1 MGVKNTN
8 NTFDALV
15 FGYDS
20 HPHSKFAP
28 GPPGVNKVTGIGYT
42 YGSNTGTYFK
52 TAYNSQ
58 VVTIPKV
65 GRKTT
70 HSITNYN
77 DYNGGSGVCCEQLF
91 NVGGGSVTGGQ
102 VCTYQILY
110 RINNGYTHPNL
121 MYHYQYGASGYITE
135 GGLHNDSNREYLGDG
150 WYHGW
155 GQITLNASTTV
166 VYLYVYVYE
175 YGTYNRFEIG
185 GLQFTQGSSIFKPS
199 QFLGYN
205 ENRSNTGALLDL
217 KGSTS
222 ISVADITYNSS
233 GQPYFDGTNDYIN
246 LDSFASSVPKRIT
259 VETVVKFNAMN
270 GNKVVVAH
278 GGNGDSDKGFLLQYE
293 NSTYGLSFAIYD
305 NPNFGWAY
313 AGTGSAST
321 QYLNQYIHMVGVYDN
336 NFVRLYINGVQIMAT
351 EFINGFEQRSTF
363 RIGNEVNRSY
373 YLQGEIPVVKVYN
386 RPLSDSEIN
395 SNYNSYKNRYSL
407 A

>member
-1 MGVKNTN
+1 MSVKNTN

-20 HPHSKFAP
+20 HPHTKFAP

-42 YGSNTGTYFK
+42 YGNNNNTYFK
-52 TAYNSQ
+52 TAYNSH

-77 DYNGGSGVCCEQLF
+77 DYGGGSGVCCEQLF

-121 MYHYQYGASGYITE
+121 MYHYQYGPSGYITE
-135 GGLHNDSNREYLGDG
+135 GGLHSDSNREYLGDG

-155 GQITLNASTTV
+155 GQITLNASTTSV
-166 VYLYVYVYE
+166 SLYVYVYE

-246 LDSFASSVPKRIT
+246 LDSYASSVPKRIT

-270 GNKVVVAH
+270 SNRVVVAH

-305 NPNFGWAY
+305 NPSFGWAY

-386 RPLSDSEIN
+386 RPLSDTEI
-395 SNYNSYKNRYSL
+395 SANYGTYKNIYSL
-407 A
+407 S

>member
-1 MGVKNTN
+1 MSVKNTN

-28 GPPGVNKVTGIGYT
+28 GPPGVNKVTGISYT
-42 YGSNTGTYFK
+42 YGNQNNTYFK
-52 TAYNSQ
+52 TAYNSHL
-58 VVTIPKV
+58 VTIPKV

-77 DYNGGSGVCCEQLF
+77 DYGGGSGVCCEQLF
-91 NVGGGSVTGGQ
+91 SVGGGSVTGGQ

-121 MYHYQYGASGYITE
+121 MYHYQYGPSGYITE
-135 GGLHNDSNREYLGDG
+135 GGLHSDSNREYLGDG

-155 GQITLNASTTV
+155 GQITLNASTTSV
-166 VYLYVYVYE
+166 NLYVYVYE

-205 ENRSNTGALLDL
+205 ENRSNTSALLDL

-222 ISVADITYNSS
+222 ISVADITYNSA

-246 LDSFASSVPKRIT
+246 LDSYASSVPKRIT
-259 VETVVKFNAMN
+259 VETVVKFGAMN
-270 GNKVVVAH
+270 SNRVVVAH

-305 NPNFGWAY
+305 NPSFGWAY

-386 RPLSDSEIN
+386 RPLSDTEI
-395 SNYNSYKNRYSL
+395 SANYGTYKNIYSL
-407 A
+407 S

>member
-28 GPPGVNKVTGIGYT
+28 GPPGINKVTGIGYT
-42 YGSNTGTYFK
+42 YGNNNNTYFK
-52 TAYNSQ
+52 TAYNSH

-65 GRKTT
+65 GRRTT

-77 DYNGGSGVCCEQLF
+77 DYGGGSGVCCEQLF

-121 MYHYQYGASGYITE
+121 MYHYQYGPSGYITE

-155 GQITLNASTTV
+155 GQLTLNGSTTSV
-166 VYLYVYVYE
+166 SLYVYVYE

-222 ISVADITYNSS
+222 INVGDITYNAS
-233 GQPYFDGTNDYIN
+233 GIPIFDGTNDWIN

-259 VETVVKFNAMN
+259 VETVVKFSAMN
-270 GNKVVVAH
+270 TNKVVVAH

-293 NSTYGLSFAIYD
+293 HSTYGLSFAIYD
-305 NPNFGWAY
+305 NPSFGWAY
-313 AGTGSAST
+313 VGAGSAST

-336 NFVRLYINGVQIMAT
+336 NFVRLYINGTQVMAT

-373 YLQGEIPVVKVYN
+373 FLQGEIPVVKVYN
-386 RPLSDSEIN
+386 RPLSDTEIN
-395 SNYNSYKNRYSL
+395 ANYNAYKQIYNLS
-407 A
+407 

>member
-28 GPPGVNKVTGIGYT
+28 GPPGINKVTGIGYT
-42 YGSNTGTYFK
+42 YGNNNNTYFK
-52 TAYNSQ
+52 TAYNSH

-65 GRKTT
+65 GRRTT

-77 DYNGGSGVCCEQLF
+77 DYGGGSGVCCEQLF

-121 MYHYQYGASGYITE
+121 MYHYQYGPSGYITE

-155 GQITLNASTTV
+155 GQLTLNGSTTSV
-166 VYLYVYVYE
+166 SLYVYVYE

-222 ISVADITYNSS
+222 INVGDITYNAS
-233 GQPYFDGTNDYIN
+233 GMPTFDGTNDWIN

-259 VETVVKFNAMN
+259 VETVVKFSAMN
-270 GNKVVVAH
+270 TNKVVVAH
-278 GGNGDSDKGFLLQYE
+278 GGNGDNDKGFLLQYE
-293 NSTYGLSFAIYD
+293 HSTYGLSFAIYD
-305 NPNFGWAY
+305 NPSFGWAY
-313 AGTGSAST
+313 VGAGSAST

-336 NFVRLYINGVQIMAT
+336 NFVRLYINGTQVMAT

-373 YLQGEIPVVKVYN
+373 FLQGEIPVVKVYN
-386 RPLSDSEIN
+386 RPLNDTEI
-395 SNYNSYKNRYSL
+395 SANYNTYKQIYNLS
-407 A
+407 

>member
-1 MGVKNTN
+1 MSVKNTN

-42 YGSNTGTYFK
+42 YGANNSTYFK
-52 TAYNSQ
+52 TAYNSH

-77 DYNGGSGVCCEQLF
+77 DYGGGSGVCCEQLF

-121 MYHYQYGASGYITE
+121 MYHYQYGPSGYITE

-155 GQITLNASTTV
+155 GQITLNASTTSV
-166 VYLYVYVYE
+166 NLYVYVYE

-217 KGSTS
+217 KGTTS
-222 ISVADITYNSS
+222 ISVADLTYNSS

-246 LDSFASSVPKRIT
+246 LDSFASSVPKRLT
-259 VETVVKFNAMN
+259 VETVVKFTAMN

-293 NSTYGLSFAIYD
+293 NSTYGLAFAIYD
-305 NPNFGWAY
+305 NPSFGWAY

-336 NFVRLYINGVQIMAT
+336 NFVRLYINGIQIMAT

-373 YLQGEIPVVKVYN
+373 YHQGEIPVVKVYN
-386 RPLSDSEIN
+386 RPLTDTEIKA
-395 SNYNSYKNRYSL
+395 NYNTYKNIYSL
-407 A
+407 S

>member
-1 MGVKNTN
+1 MSVKNTN

-28 GPPGVNKVTGIGYT
+28 GPPGVNKVTGISYT
-42 YGSNTGTYFK
+42 YGNQNNTYFK
-52 TAYNSQ
+52 TAYNSHL
-58 VVTIPKV
+58 VTIPKV

-77 DYNGGSGVCCEQLF
+77 DYGGGSGVCCEQLF
-91 NVGGGSVTGGQ
+91 SVGGGSVTGGQ

-121 MYHYQYGASGYITE
+121 MYHYQYGPSGYITE
-135 GGLHNDSNREYLGDG
+135 GGLHSDSNREYLGDG

-155 GQITLNASTTV
+155 GQITLNASTTSV
-166 VYLYVYVYE
+166 NLYVYVYE

-205 ENRSNTGALLDL
+205 ENRTNTGALLDL

-222 ISVADITYNSS
+222 ISVADITYNSA

-246 LDSFASSVPKRIT
+246 LDSYASSVPKRIT
-259 VETVVKFNAMN
+259 VETIVKFGAMN
-270 GNKVVVAH
+270 SNRVVVAH

-305 NPNFGWAY
+305 SPNFGWAY

-351 EFINGFEQRSTF
+351 EYIGGFEQRSTF

-386 RPLSDSEIN
+386 RPLSDTEIN
-395 SNYNSYKNRYSL
+395 ANYGAYKNIYSL
-407 A
+407 S